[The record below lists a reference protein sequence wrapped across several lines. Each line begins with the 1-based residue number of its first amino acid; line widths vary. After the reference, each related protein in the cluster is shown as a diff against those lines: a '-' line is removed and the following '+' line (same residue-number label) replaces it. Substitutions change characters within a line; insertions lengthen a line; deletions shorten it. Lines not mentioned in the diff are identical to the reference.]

1 MADGLLS
8 SILGVIDRQKQA
20 TKAGLGLLVSDPI
33 EFARNATAR
42 YFPAPEEAAQQ
53 RALEQSGGIAMNT
66 PYMDKMFNLA
76 QFQGSI
82 KPMKVFHGGASP
94 IFSPNLSKSGSVSKI
109 PEEGRA
115 FWVTPSESSAKQF
128 GEMAS
133 KTPVIS
139 EFFYVPKN
147 PLVVEYPVRSIF
159 DNTFGKLKID
169 SLNKARKS
177 GYDSVIFRQAGNGEK
192 LLADEIA
199 ILDTVTIKTGKAKT
213 GLLGK

>member
-8 SILGVIDRQKQA
+8 SIGGAIKDQYET
-20 TKAGLGLLVSDPI
+20 TKRGLGLLVNDPSQFTK
-33 EFARNATAR
+33 EAVAR
-42 YFPAPEEAAQQ
+42 YFPTKEEVAQF
-53 RALEQSGGIAMNT
+53 RAIEKSGGDTSNT
-66 PYMDKMFNLA
+66 PYMQKMFNLA

-82 KPMKVFHGGASP
+82 KPMKVFHGGAST
-94 IFSPNLSKSGSVSKI
+94 ISSPDLSKSGSVSKI

-199 ILDTVTIKTGKAKT
+199 ILDTATIKTGKAKT